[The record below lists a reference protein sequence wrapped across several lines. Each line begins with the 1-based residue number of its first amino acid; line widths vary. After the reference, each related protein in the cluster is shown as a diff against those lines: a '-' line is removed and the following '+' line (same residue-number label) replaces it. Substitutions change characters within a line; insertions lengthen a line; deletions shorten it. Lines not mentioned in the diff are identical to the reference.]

1 MHLLA
6 HSRKQTHQRVSAHLK
21 GIDPTNT
28 LWWIHRC
35 WKWSPCRVF
44 IACCR
49 DPSRR
54 VKYHVYVSM
63 FASVQPYTRQV
74 TSSSLACPHQ
84 WCICTVRKQIRIA
97 KWGIGVSHLALKNVS
112 GSVISRLRN
121 PPYLAFLSE
130 SLFLVSA
137 NWLTSLVFPLTSSSP
152 DNCLWTER
160 LLLWTCLR
168 QKLNPKDANMVN

>member
-1 MHLLA
+1 MHGFYMNLSNQNA
-6 HSRKQTHQRVSAHLK
+6 FVSSFEKTNSSA
-21 GIDPTNT
+21 GIGTDPTNT

-137 NWLTSLVFPLTSSSP
+137 NWLTNFGFSSHLQFSWQLP
-152 DNCLWTER
+152 
-160 LLLWTCLR
+160 
-168 QKLNPKDANMVN
+168 VNWKTVVMDMS